1 MNGWY
6 FLLIS
11 FLITSCRVNTISQ
24 TKLND
29 TYSMKSLLVAPWGEN
44 QAEIIPTYISSG
56 LAFET
61 SPTSKLAPILFEL
74 DNDHRIY
81 TIDASSKFLTIFD
94 KKNFVERLELHPVV
108 TNNTI
113 KSFKVL
119 NAKEYI
125 FLVLGEQS
133 TYHLIHWNSKIKKT
147 HTIAL
152 GSYRDA
158 QLIFSSDK
166 KSLYCWTEK
175 EDYTGILW
183 QFPATDLTKVPTK
196 FDELPFVSSQVFE
209 KEGKIIGVKFFSELN
224 RRGLISI
231 DLKTETVQEKVCSK
245 ELYGPLLYPFGVNQA
260 GNLFT
265 YGLPNEEQ
273 VYGTIYNVNQEGV
286 LQENKT
292 FHSLM
297 STTFPDYSNTLLTS
311 TQNWKVLADGTI
323 VLAVM
328 TTKELHIIALESQ

>member
-1 MNGWY
+1 MYRRY
-6 FLLIS
+6 FLFIS
-11 FLITSCRVNTISQ
+11 FIITSYTINTISQ

-29 TYSMKSLLVAPWGEN
+29 TYSMKSLLVASWGEN
-44 QAEIIPTYISSG
+44 QAEIIPTYVSSG
-56 LAFET
+56 LAYEVT
-61 SPTSKLAPILFEL
+61 PTSKLASILFDL
-74 DNDHRIY
+74 DNDKIY
-81 TIDASSKFLTIFD
+81 IVDASFQFLNIFE
-94 KKNFVERLELHPVV
+94 NNICVQRIELASLIS
-108 TNNTI
+108 NNTI
-113 KSFKVL
+113 QSFKVL
-119 NAKEYI
+119 SEKECI
-125 FLVLGEQS
+125 FLVSDNQS
-133 TYHLIHWNSKIKKT
+133 TYHLIHWNFQTKDT
-147 HTIAL
+147 NTIAL
-152 GSYRDA
+152 GSYRSV
-158 QLIFSSDK
+158 QVVPSSDK
-166 KSLYCWTEK
+166 NHLYCWAKK
-175 EDYTGILW
+175 EDSPNILW
-183 QFPATDLTKVPTK
+183 QFSTADLTKMPTK
-196 FDELPFVSSQVFE
+196 FDQLPFSSSQVFE
-209 KEGKIIGVKFFSELN
+209 EEGKIMGVKFFSELN

-245 ELYGPLLYPFGVNQA
+245 ELYGPLIYPFGVNQA